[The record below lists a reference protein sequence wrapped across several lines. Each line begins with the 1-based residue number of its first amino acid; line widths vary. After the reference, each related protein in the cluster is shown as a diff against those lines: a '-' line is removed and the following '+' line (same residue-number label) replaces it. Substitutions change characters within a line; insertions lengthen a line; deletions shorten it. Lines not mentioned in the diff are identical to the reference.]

1 MPGEEEDAK
10 LRDSK
15 HTFPHIKY
23 AMMKSS
29 IFGQGQN
36 IPSGRAGLDGIIHEF
51 IESKNHKS
59 FTNQNSRLEGP
70 LGDVRQGNTPKSAE
84 TLIRMLG
91 LPFKESFRIDEALT
105 HRSAS
110 HERGRKKPIPNYER
124 LEFLGDRVVGLIVS
138 EYLLNMWPQATEGEV
153 GQVFSA
159 IVSTQTLAS
168 IARRMDLGSYMILGK
183 GSHSSGER
191 ENHSLLA
198 DTFESLAAAI
208 YCEYGLETARQVL
221 IPWFAQPLQEILR
234 NIEAA
239 PPREPRRQVAPAE
252 PEVIRPRE
260 RGKNPP
266 NYKLLIQK
274 WAQQHFGAIPEIRL
288 VEESGPSHQK
298 RFVMGIF
305 LEGVL
310 LEQATAGTKRGAGFS
325 ALENLWIRIQGGF
338 MPDLPQKIVQEEPA
352 GAESPSSENGEGSRP
367 GLHTPA
373 ESQVSQDLM
382 PEPSPEPVLTLVS
395 GKNEGEEE

>member
-1 MPGEEEDAK
+1 MGE
-10 LRDSK
+10 
-15 HTFPHIKY
+15 
-23 AMMKSS
+23 
-29 IFGQGQN
+29 
-36 IPSGRAGLDGIIHEF
+36 
-51 IESKNHKS
+51 
-59 FTNQNSRLEGP
+59 
-70 LGDVRQGNTPKSAE
+70 VRQGNTPKSAE

-91 LPFKESFRIDEALT
+91 LPFKESLRIEEALT

-153 GQVFSA
+153 GQVFST

-191 ENHSLLA
+191 ENQSLLA

-208 YCEYGLETARQVL
+208 YCEYGLETARQIL

-234 NIEAA
+234 AIESS
-239 PPREPRRQVAPAE
+239 PPREVRRLPAAS
-252 PEVIRPRE
+252 PEQDLPKTRE

-274 WAQQHFGAIPEIRL
+274 WAQQHFGGTPEILL
-288 VEESGPSHQK
+288 VEESGPSHQR
-298 RFVMGIF
+298 RFVMGVF
-305 LEGVL
+305 LRSIL
-310 LEQATAGTKRGAGFS
+310 LEQASGGTKRGAGFA
-325 ALENLWIRIQGGF
+325 ALENLWRRIQEGF
-338 MPDLPQKIVQEEPA
+338 MPDIPSKSPQEESSSAEEVPA
-352 GAESPSSENGEGSRP
+352 ASPDAVTSSIPESHSLEESGIATAESP
-367 GLHTPA
+367 A
-373 ESQVSQDLM
+373 
-382 PEPSPEPVLTLVS
+382 EPVLTLVS
-395 GKNEGEEE
+395 GPQHPEGSSGS

>member
-1 MPGEEEDAK
+1 MGE
-10 LRDSK
+10 
-15 HTFPHIKY
+15 
-23 AMMKSS
+23 
-29 IFGQGQN
+29 
-36 IPSGRAGLDGIIHEF
+36 
-51 IESKNHKS
+51 
-59 FTNQNSRLEGP
+59 
-70 LGDVRQGNTPKSAE
+70 VRQGNTPKSAE

-91 LPFKESFRIDEALT
+91 LPFKESLRIEEALT

-153 GQVFSA
+153 GQVFST

-191 ENHSLLA
+191 ENQSLLA

-208 YCEYGLETARQVL
+208 YCEYGLETVRQIL

-234 NIEAA
+234 SIESA
-239 PPREPRRQVAPAE
+239 PPREPRRQPAPSPE
-252 PEVIRPRE
+252 PEPSRPRE

-274 WAQQHFGAIPEIRL
+274 WGQQHFGATPELLL
-288 VEESGPSHQK
+288 VEESGPSHQR
-298 RFVMGIF
+298 RFVMGVF
-305 LEGVL
+305 LGGVL
-310 LEQATAGTKRGAGFS
+310 LEQAAAGTKRGAGFT
-325 ALENLWIRIQGGF
+325 ALEHLWSRIQEGF
-338 MPDLPQKIVQEEPA
+338 MPDIPAKPVSAEASPAEEVQSPAPHPDTPPLP
-352 GAESPSSENGEGSRP
+352 ESPSHEASGLVGE
-367 GLHTPA
+367 
-373 ESQVSQDLM
+373 ES
-382 PEPSPEPVLTLVS
+382 PTEPVLTFVS
-395 GKNEGEEE
+395 GPQQEDGPSES

>member
-1 MPGEEEDAK
+1 MGE
-10 LRDSK
+10 
-15 HTFPHIKY
+15 
-23 AMMKSS
+23 
-29 IFGQGQN
+29 
-36 IPSGRAGLDGIIHEF
+36 
-51 IESKNHKS
+51 
-59 FTNQNSRLEGP
+59 
-70 LGDVRQGNTPKSAE
+70 VRPGNTPKSAE

-91 LPFKESFRIDEALT
+91 LPFNESLRIEEALT

-153 GQVFSA
+153 GQVFST

-234 NIEAA
+234 SLEAA
-239 PPREPRRQVAPAE
+239 PPREPRRPPVTPE
-252 PEVIRPRE
+252 PEAPRSRE
-260 RGKNPP
+260 RGRNPP
-266 NYKLLIQK
+266 NYKLLLQK
-274 WAQQHFGAIPEIRL
+274 WAQQHFGETAEVRL
-288 VEESGPSHQK
+288 IEESGPSHQK
-298 RFVMGIF
+298 RFVMGVF
-305 LEGVL
+305 LGELL
-310 LEQATAGTKRGAGFS
+310 LEQATAGTKRGAGF
-325 ALENLWIRIQGGF
+325 AAMENLWQKIEDGF
-338 MPDLPQKIVQEEPA
+338 MPDLPQRSLPKEPTARETSPTETGEALPQEIPA
-352 GAESPSSENGEGSRP
+352 SAESHDLLPDSSS
-367 GLHTPA
+367 L
-373 ESQVSQDLM
+373 
-382 PEPSPEPVLTLVS
+382 PVLTFVS
-395 GKNEGEEE
+395 EKNNREEEKAVET

>member
-1 MPGEEEDAK
+1 M
-10 LRDSK
+10 
-15 HTFPHIKY
+15 
-23 AMMKSS
+23 
-29 IFGQGQN
+29 
-36 IPSGRAGLDGIIHEF
+36 
-51 IESKNHKS
+51 
-59 FTNQNSRLEGP
+59 
-70 LGDVRQGNTPKSAE
+70 GDVRQGNTPKSAE

-91 LPFKESFRIDEALT
+91 LPFKESLRIEEALT

-153 GQVFSA
+153 GQVFST

-191 ENHSLLA
+191 ENQSLLA

-208 YCEYGLETARQVL
+208 YCEYGLETARQIL

-234 NIEAA
+234 SIEAA
-239 PPREPRRQVAPAE
+239 PPREPRRQPPAPP
-252 PEVIRPRE
+252 PEQDLPRPRE

-274 WAQQHFGAIPEIRL
+274 WAQQHFGEMPELLL

-298 RFVMGIF
+298 RFVMGVF
-305 LEGVL
+305 LGGTL
-310 LEQATAGTKRGAGFS
+310 LEQATGGTKRGAGFS
-325 ALENLWIRIQGGF
+325 ALEHLWSRIQEGF
-338 MPDLPQKIVQEEPA
+338 MPDIPTKPSREKTPGVEEGLAPPPGPENPPIPETPSIEPVEFPA
-352 GAESPSSENGEGSRP
+352 AESP
-367 GLHTPA
+367 A
-373 ESQVSQDLM
+373 ET
-382 PEPSPEPVLTLVS
+382 VLTFVS
-395 GKNEGEEE
+395 GPRQDDHPADS